1 MPTSDEINRSVKE
14 ADAGRTE
21 KRSQVCTRVA
31 ELAEQ
36 RAAQAEQLAETERAL
51 GEVLA
56 DGGEVITLDEVA
68 RFTGVSATDLDQWL
82 AGRKTVRGK
91 RKRSTATG
99 RGRKRDQERD
109 TPAATTPA
117 DVETPTP
124 REPAASPD
132 GRARVAAGVS

>member
-1 MPTSDEINRSVKE
+1 MPTSDEINRRVKE
-14 ADAGRTE
+14 ADTPRTE
-21 KRSQVCTRVA
+21 KRSQVCTRIA

-36 RAAQAEQLAETERAL
+36 RATQAAQLAETEHQL
-51 GEVLA
+51 GEILA
-56 DGGEVITLDEVA
+56 DAGEVITIDEVA
-68 RFTGVSATDLDQWL
+68 RITEVPATDLDQWL

-91 RKRSTATG
+91 RKQSTGGGRS
-99 RGRKRDQERD
+99 RKHDQHQD
-109 TPAATTPA
+109 TAATTPA